1 MEATYAL
8 KLGTHHLIWHE
19 SRKDIKD
26 ISSFVISTA
35 EIKTDQLPSVYE
47 HVLISKTAIII
58 NNPNNRNTWER

>member
-8 KLGTHHLIWHE
+8 KLGTHHLIWRE

-35 EIKTDQLPSVYE
+35 GIKIDQYM
-47 HVLISKTAIII
+47 
-58 NNPNNRNTWER
+58 NTF